1 MRPEVYS
8 LFGELSGVPREDRER
23 YYTSHSTSQ
32 DLRQEVESLIS
43 FDSGPPIGNIVH
55 RAVGLA
61 FQEPVT
67 DGDFC
72 GPFKLIKLIGRGGM
86 GLVYLAE
93 RVDGEVRQ
101 RVAVKLLRAALDS
114 NTARQR
120 FLQERQILAN
130 LSHPNI
136 ARLVDA
142 GHRPDGH
149 PYLVMEYIEGQ
160 PIDDY
165 SRELSIRERVALVA
179 TVCDAMAS
187 AHRNL
192 VVHRDLKPGNI
203 LVDANGNPHILDF
216 GIAKLMDVADAT
228 ETIDRRLTPQYASPE
243 QIAGGP
249 VTTST
254 DIYSLGAVLYK
265 LITGEAPEY
274 QKPATLLRI
283 SIADRDLDAIVR
295 KTIRVEPHERYATA
309 DQLAEDLRA
318 WLEHRPVGA
327 RQGERWYRARRQF
340 RRYWVF
346 AAAGLVAAVGL
357 IAGFVTV
364 RSERDLAQERFEQ
377 ARKLAN
383 EFLALD
389 QDIQG
394 LPGSAAVR
402 ERMVN
407 TWIKY
412 LEGLSKRAGNDW
424 RLKTEIAA
432 GYRRAAEAQ
441 GIFRTVNLGRPDD
454 AQRSLNKAAAL
465 LTEVSAAAPGDRNVL
480 HDLIELAELQ
490 MRIET
495 STQNLAALDAK
506 IQQLQALLARYES
519 RPKDDIAEWRF
530 LGKIYESMTYSARDL
545 SRTDVPMEFARR
557 ALELRRKAAQ
567 RDRSFVVR
575 GALANTLGS
584 YATMLRVT
592 GDLSGAAETFQQ
604 SVTMWEDLTAE
615 NPQHYAAQV
624 NLANTHALFARVLG
638 DPNGPSLGQTDSA
651 VRHLEESL
659 RIGRRLMALDANE
672 GQIRYNHSMAAWR
685 LGDVLRPRNPRDAL
699 ARYDEAVATLR
710 ALTGKPFNR
719 DIPLAQILA
728 ESTFALRGVGRDA
741 ESESRIEEAARICE
755 PYRTR
760 IGAGYAGCAESIS
773 RAVAGRAIARG
784 RPLEAVTAHREWLQ
798 VAEREKTP
806 DRAKEVIHD
815 AYVLTNRYR
824 LLRESLLAAGLVGE
838 ADETD
843 RKRRALVAVWKGKLS
858 GRNDAEFLL
867 Q

>member
-23 YYTSHSTSQ
+23 YYTAHSTSQ

-295 KTIRVEPHERYATA
+295 KTIRVEPHERYATGR
-309 DQLAEDLRA
+309 DWLA
-318 WLEHRPVGA
+318 RPM
-327 RQGERWYRARRQF
+327 RRI
-340 RRYWVF
+340 
-346 AAAGLVAAVGL
+346 ANAGL
-357 IAGFVTV
+357 
-364 RSERDLAQERFEQ
+364 S
-377 ARKLAN
+377 
-383 EFLALD
+383 
-389 QDIQG
+389 
-394 LPGSAAVR
+394 LPYGKP
-402 ERMVN
+402 N
-407 TWIKY
+407 
-412 LEGLSKRAGNDW
+412 
-424 RLKTEIAA
+424 
-432 GYRRAAEAQ
+432 
-441 GIFRTVNLGRPDD
+441 
-454 AQRSLNKAAAL
+454 
-465 LTEVSAAAPGDRNVL
+465 
-480 HDLIELAELQ
+480 
-490 MRIET
+490 
-495 STQNLAALDAK
+495 
-506 IQQLQALLARYES
+506 S
-519 RPKDDIAEWRF
+519 RGA
-530 LGKIYESMTYSARDL
+530 MT
-545 SRTDVPMEFARR
+545 
-557 ALELRRKAAQ
+557 
-567 RDRSFVVR
+567 RSFSCNECVKP
-575 GALANTLGS
+575 S
-584 YATMLRVT
+584 
-592 GDLSGAAETFQQ
+592 Q
-604 SVTMWEDLTAE
+604 S
-615 NPQHYAAQV
+615 
-624 NLANTHALFARVLG
+624 
-638 DPNGPSLGQTDSA
+638 
-651 VRHLEESL
+651 
-659 RIGRRLMALDANE
+659 RL
-672 GQIRYNHSMAAWR
+672 
-685 LGDVLRPRNPRDAL
+685 
-699 ARYDEAVATLR
+699 
-710 ALTGKPFNR
+710 
-719 DIPLAQILA
+719 
-728 ESTFALRGVGRDA
+728 
-741 ESESRIEEAARICE
+741 
-755 PYRTR
+755 
-760 IGAGYAGCAESIS
+760 
-773 RAVAGRAIARG
+773 
-784 RPLEAVTAHREWLQ
+784 
-798 VAEREKTP
+798 
-806 DRAKEVIHD
+806 
-815 AYVLTNRYR
+815 
-824 LLRESLLAAGLVGE
+824 
-838 ADETD
+838 
-843 RKRRALVAVWKGKLS
+843 
-858 GRNDAEFLL
+858 
-867 Q
+867 